1 MRQDP
6 FADERTDMFPSA
18 RLTFRT
24 LGLLGL
30 VALAGCTVAA
40 VEGLNIARDQAA
52 YSAHIDAAR
61 AGHPAAQYQVG
72 NALCCSL
79 TEGSGPFYNTPQAVS
94 WLCRSAA
101 QDYGPAAFRL
111 GEIYSG
117 TTVKGVRLSREAT
130 GLVTGHMTSRPVA
143 YGWMSRAAALNQP
156 HAAQKRDEIWQN
168 MSPAERERAQQMANG
183 QAPLLCEW
191 REVTR

>member
-1 MRQDP
+1 MVSSSSCLSRVI
-6 FADERTDMFPSA
+6 A
-18 RLTFRT
+18 LI
-24 LGLLGL
+24 GLL
-30 VALAGCTVAA
+30 ALTGCTVAA

-72 NALCCSL
+72 NALCCAL
-79 TEGSGPFYNTPQAVS
+79 TEGSGPFYSTPQAVS

-111 GEIYSG
+111 GEIYAG
-117 TTVKGVRLSREAT
+117 TTVKGVRLAREAT
-130 GLVTGHMTSRPVA
+130 GLLTGHTTNRAVA

-156 HAAQKRDEIWQN
+156 HAPQRRDEIWQN
-168 MSPAERERAQQMANG
+168 MSPAEREKARQMANG
-183 QAPLLCEW
+183 EAPLLCEW
-191 REVTR
+191 QEVGHAR

>member
-1 MRQDP
+1 
-6 FADERTDMFPSA
+6 MFSSA
-18 RLTFRT
+18 WFSRRILA
-24 LGLLGL
+24 LIGAM
-30 VALAGCTVAA
+30 ALAGCTVAA

-79 TEGSGPFYNTPQAVS
+79 NEGSGPFYSTPQAVS

-117 TTVKGVRLSREAT
+117 TTVKGVRLAREAT
-130 GLVTGHMTSRPVA
+130 GLVTGHTTNRAVA
-143 YGWMSRAAALNQP
+143 YGWMSRAATLNQP
-156 HAAQKRDEIWQN
+156 HATQRRDEIWQS
-168 MSPAERERAQQMANG
+168 MSAEERERAQQMANG

-191 REVTR
+191 QEVGRAR

>member
-1 MRQDP
+1 
-6 FADERTDMFPSA
+6 MFPPDQLLRRA
-18 RLTFRT
+18 LA
-24 LGLLGL
+24 LLGVL
-30 VALAGCTVAA
+30 ALAGCTVAA
-40 VEGLNIARDQAA
+40 VEGLNIARDEAA

-79 TEGSGPFYNTPQAVS
+79 SQGSGPFYNTPQAVS

-101 QDYGPAAFRL
+101 QDYGPAALRL

-117 TTVKGVRLSREAT
+117 NTVKGVRLAREAT
-130 GLVTGHMTSRPVA
+130 ELVIGHSTNRAVA

-156 HAAQKRDEIWQN
+156 HAAQKRDEIWQSL
-168 MSPAERERAQQMANG
+168 SPAERERAQQMANG

>member
-1 MRQDP
+1 
-6 FADERTDMFPSA
+6 MFSSA
-18 RLTFRT
+18 WFSRRALA
-24 LGLLGL
+24 LIGAM
-30 VALAGCTVAA
+30 ALAGCTVAA

-52 YSAHIDAAR
+52 YAAHIDAAR

-79 TEGSGPFYNTPQAVS
+79 TEGPGPFYNTPEAVA

-117 TTVKGVRLSREAT
+117 TTVKGVRLAREAT
-130 GLVTGHMTSRPVA
+130 GLVTGHTTNRAVA
-143 YGWMSRAAALNQP
+143 YGWMGRAAMLNQP
-156 HAAQKRDEIWQN
+156 HAAQKRDEIWQAMN
-168 MSPAERERAQQMANG
+168 AAERERAQQMANG
-183 QAPLLCEW
+183 QAPLLCTW
-191 REVTR
+191 QEVGRAR

>member
-1 MRQDP
+1 MVSSTSFSSRV
-6 FADERTDMFPSA
+6 FA
-18 RLTFRT
+18 LI
-24 LGLLGL
+24 GLL
-30 VALAGCTVAA
+30 ALTGCTVAA

-61 AGHPAAQYQVG
+61 AGHAAAQYQVG

-117 TTVKGVRLSREAT
+117 TTVKGVRLAREAT
-130 GLVTGHMTSRPVA
+130 GLVTGHTTNRAVA

-156 HAAQKRDEIWQN
+156 HAPQRRDEIWQN
-168 MSPAERERAQQMANG
+168 MSPAEREKARQMANG
-183 QAPLLCEW
+183 EAPLLCEW
-191 REVTR
+191 QEVGHAR